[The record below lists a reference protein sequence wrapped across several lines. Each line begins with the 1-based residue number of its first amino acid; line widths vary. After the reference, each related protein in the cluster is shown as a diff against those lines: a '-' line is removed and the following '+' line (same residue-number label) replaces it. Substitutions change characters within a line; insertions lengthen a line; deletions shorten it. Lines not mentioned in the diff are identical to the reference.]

1 MLQRSRTGGHMRWI
15 VSLILG
21 AAIVAGGAHVLVG
34 YASSGDD
41 PATSTPDEPR
51 AAVDLSF
58 GVYSSDKPSTMLRMF
73 RPVLVELERLLSAEL
88 EAPVTIRLDVFKTYD
103 EGLDAICRGRV
114 DFFRLGPA
122 SYVLAKRK
130 SPDLELLAME
140 LVDGKKAFHGVIL
153 VRKESRFQTLH
164 ELRGATFAFG
174 DESSTIGRYLSQL
187 ELLNAGIRGRD
198 LARYEYLGR
207 HDKVVNAV
215 AVGDFEAGAAK
226 ESTFQKLNREGE
238 LRVLHRFENVTKPWI
253 ARAGLPP
260 KQRLSI
266 GRAILRLTDEKA
278 LATLK
283 VSGFTASK
291 DEDYATV
298 REAMD
303 KARAF
308 EAE

>member
-1 MLQRSRTGGHMRWI
+1 MRWI

-21 AAIVAGGAHVLVG
+21 AAIVAGAAIALVG
-34 YASSGDD
+34 FASSGDGE
-41 PATSTPDEPR
+41 TSAAPPEPR
-51 AAVDLSF
+51 TATELSF
-58 GVYSSDKPSTMLRMF
+58 GVYSSDKPSTMLRTF
-73 RPVLVELERLLSAEL
+73 RPVLAELERLVSVEL
-88 EAPVTIRLDVFKTYD
+88 AAPVNIRLDVFKTYD

-140 LVDGKKAFHGVIL
+140 LVDGRKAFHGVIC
-153 VRKESRFQTLH
+153 VRKESRFRTLQD
-164 ELRGATFAFG
+164 LRGATFAFG

-187 ELLNAGIRGRD
+187 ELLKAGIRGRD

-207 HDKVVNAV
+207 HDKVVEAV

-226 ESTFQKLNREGE
+226 EGTFEKLDRKGE

-260 KQRLSI
+260 KQRTAL
-266 GRAILRLTDEKA
+266 GRALQKLTDEKA

-283 VSGFTASK
+283 VSGFTASEDK
-291 DEDYATV
+291 DYAVV

-303 KARAF
+303 QVRTF